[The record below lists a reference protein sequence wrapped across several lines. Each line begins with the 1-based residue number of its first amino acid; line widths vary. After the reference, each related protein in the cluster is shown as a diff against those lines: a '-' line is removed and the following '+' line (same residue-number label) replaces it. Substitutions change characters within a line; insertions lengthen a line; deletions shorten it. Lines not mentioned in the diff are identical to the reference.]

1 METYS
6 SPLEP
11 HEVPPRPDNLEPK
24 LKFQHNKL
32 DKINKTLDFK
42 TQKLERKINKTKV

>member
-1 METYS
+1 MEVYS

-11 HEVPPRPDNLEPK
+11 HEVPRRPDDLEPK

-32 DKINKTLDFK
+32 DEINKTLDFEI
-42 TQKLERKINKTKV
+42 QKLEKINK